1 MKFLS
6 EDDKQV
12 LNTATDIHELRMTFG
27 NREEGKLFKIK
38 FLPKSIAPYTI
49 YVLAEDEEDINEHY
63 KKISAK
69 YTMAIT
75 IKEITKIKL

>member
-12 LNTATDIHELRMTFG
+12 LNTATDINELRMTFG

-38 FLPKSIAPYTI
+38 FLPKSLKSYSI
-49 YVLAEDEEDINEHY
+49 YVLAEDEEDILEHY
-63 KKISAK
+63 ERVV
-69 YTMAIT
+69 
-75 IKEITKIKL
+75 IKEGFMTQKTIELFNL

>member
-38 FLPKSIAPYTI
+38 FTPKSLKSYSV
-49 YVLAEDEEDINEHY
+49 YVLAEDEEDILEHY
-63 KKISAK
+63 ERAV
-69 YTMAIT
+69 
-75 IKEITKIKL
+75 IKEGFMTQKTIELFKL